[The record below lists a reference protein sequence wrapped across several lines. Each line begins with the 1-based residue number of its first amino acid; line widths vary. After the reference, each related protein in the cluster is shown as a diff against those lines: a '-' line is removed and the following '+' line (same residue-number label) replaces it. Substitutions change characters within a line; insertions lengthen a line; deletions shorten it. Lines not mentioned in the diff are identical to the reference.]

1 MATIAYVLLCHKDPE
16 GVVAQALRLT
26 AAGDV
31 VSIHLD
37 ARAGADDQAI
47 LQHALSDNPSVVFAR
62 RRVRCGWGEWSLV
75 AATLSAL
82 DAALDAFPQAT
93 HFYLISGDCM
103 PIKSAE
109 HIRAAL
115 DRRDVDYIDT
125 RDFFSTDW
133 IKAGIREER
142 LIYRHV
148 FNERRH
154 KALFYA
160 SIRLQQRLGLT
171 RRIPADLSIRIGSQ
185 WWCLRRS
192 TVEAIRA
199 FCRARRDVVRFFRR
213 TWIPDETFFQTLVP
227 HLVPRTA
234 IEARTPTFLIFSDYG
249 IPVTFHEDH
258 YDLLLGQ
265 DYFFARK
272 ISANAVTLR
281 DRLGQLYLE
290 EGRVFPTSDEGR
302 HMHGFLTRRGRIGRR
317 FAPRMWEAGS
327 AIGRDRQLMVVACK
341 KWHVAKRLVARINA
355 VTGLQ
360 TVDYLFD
367 EAATALPDLGGIE
380 TSLEKRGQHPSA
392 VLSLLF
398 DHWETDRLVICVDPS
413 DTKRLADF
421 ASDPASTRLLDVAC
435 EMDDGYLLGHARR
448 IGIVSDQTPSGV
460 LARLLPAIREDM
472 RHERD
477 RLRDVGFAP
486 LYRMCERAAVD
497 DNAAALAGFLGLPL
511 SEALKSAASAHLFMD

>member
-1 MATIAYVLLCHKDPE
+1 MATIAYVLLCHKDPN
-16 GVVAQALRLT
+16 GVAAQAQRLT

-31 VSIHLD
+31 VAIHLD
-37 ARAGADDQAI
+37 ARAGAQD
-47 LQHALSDNPSVVFAR
+47 HAVLRRALAGNPSIVFSR

-75 AATLSAL
+75 AATRAAL

-109 HIRAAL
+109 HVRAAL
-115 DRRDVDYIDT
+115 DSRDVDYIDT
-125 RDFFSTDW
+125 RDFFLSDW

-142 LIYRHV
+142 LIYRHP

-160 SIRLQQRLGLT
+160 SIRLQQRLCLT
-171 RRIPADLSIRIGSQ
+171 RRIPADLAVRIGSQ

-199 FCRARRDVVRFFRR
+199 FCRRRKDVVRFFRG

-227 HLVPRTA
+227 HLVPKDQIT
-234 IEARTPTFLIFSDYG
+234 ARTPTFLIFSDYG
-249 IPVTFHEDH
+249 IPVTFYDDH

-272 ISANAVTLR
+272 ISANALTLR

-290 EGRVFPTSDEGR
+290 EGRAFPTSDEGR
-302 HMHGFLTRRGRIGRR
+302 HLHGFLTRRGRIGRR
-317 FAPRMWEAGS
+317 FAPRMWDAG
-327 AIGRDRQLMVVACK
+327 ATIGRDRQVLVVACK

-380 TSLEKRGQHPSA
+380 TSLDKRGRHPRA

-398 DHWETDRLVICVDPS
+398 DHWQTDRLVICVDPACQRCLV
-413 DTKRLADF
+413 DV
-421 ASDPASTRLLDVAC
+421 ASDAASSRLLEVTC
-435 EMDDGYLLGHARR
+435 EMDDAYLLGHVRR
-448 IGIVSDQTPSGV
+448 VGLVSDRTPPDV
-460 LARLLPAIREDM
+460 LDRLLPAVREDM
-472 RHERD
+472 RHERE
-477 RLRDVGFAP
+477 RLRDAGFAQVH
-486 LYRMCERAAVD
+486 RMWERAPQDA
-497 DNAAALAGFLGLPL
+497 NAAALAGFLGLPM
-511 SEALKSAASAHLFMD
+511 SEALIAAVGDHLFMD